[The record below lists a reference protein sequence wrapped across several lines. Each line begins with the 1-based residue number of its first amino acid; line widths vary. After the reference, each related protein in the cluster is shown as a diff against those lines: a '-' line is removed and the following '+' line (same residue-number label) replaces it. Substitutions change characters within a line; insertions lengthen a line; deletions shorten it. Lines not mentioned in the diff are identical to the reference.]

1 MRHKM
6 KSRKCKHC
14 GYEGSMILLSS
25 IDKMMCPECKK
36 YNKWKLKPNQASVLI
51 EGKTGG
57 IK

>member
-1 MRHKM
+1 M

-25 IDKMMCPECKK
+25 VDKMICPDCKK
-36 YNKWKLKPNQASVLI
+36 YSKWKLKPNQASVLC

-57 IK
+57 TE

>member
-1 MRHKM
+1 
-6 KSRKCKHC
+6 
-14 GYEGSMILLSS
+14 MILLSS